1 MKGNNME
8 SRQIAVYLIIAGALL
23 LLLKF
28 ISFLMSDTLIG
39 LATILIVSGGVI
51 LSMKYIKDSRE
62 SDKTNDS

>member
-1 MKGNNME
+1 ME

-39 LATILIVSGGVI
+39 LATILIASGGVI
-51 LSMKYIKDSRE
+51 LSMKYIKDSSE

>member
-1 MKGNNME
+1 ME

-39 LATILIVSGGVI
+39 LATILIASGVVI

>member
-1 MKGNNME
+1 ME
-8 SRQIAVYLIIAGALL
+8 SRQIAVYLIISGALL

-28 ISFLMSDTLIG
+28 ISFLMSDMLIG
-39 LATILIVSGGVI
+39 LATILIASGGAI

>member
-1 MKGNNME
+1 ME

-39 LATILIVSGGVI
+39 LATILIASGGVI

-62 SDKTNDS
+62 SDKTNNS

>member
-1 MKGNNME
+1 ME